1 VDFMVIKMK
10 LVGKVVSHEK
20 ESLSLEIDLIY
31 KQLSGKKD
39 VLNVTVCDNRT
50 TFQHYVVS
58 ELKKRTNFV
67 QPEFFASSL
76 PTVLFMPYPPPEICI
91 DMEDLSVRSE
101 TERRFALAHEISHY
115 LLKEY
120 PPHGAPGFMNNLDR
134 IYSLTKDEE
143 ISRECLSILLNL
155 IGDTRAYKLMFKSDI
170 SYRQLA
176 LEALLGEKKRLNA
189 KALGKSIK
197 LDDLTFSYLVL
208 LTARNMGRIS
218 VILALQEFDRKLAEE
233 YQNHW
238 LEVINEVMVN
248 APLVSLAV
256 KRLIKRY
263 SEFGFDLDSVVDGFI
278 RITSKCFQDF
288 K

>member
-1 VDFMVIKMK
+1 MVIKMK
-10 LVGKVVSHEK
+10 VIGKVPSYKK
-20 ESLSLEIDLIY
+20 ESLSLEIDLIF
-31 KQLSGKKD
+31 KQLSGKSD
-39 VLNVTVCDNRT
+39 ALNVTVCSNRS
-50 TFQHYVVS
+50 TFQDYVVS
-58 ELKKRTNFV
+58 ELKKRTNFE
-67 QPEFFASSL
+67 QPEFFVSSL
-76 PTVLFMPYPPPEICI
+76 PTILFMPYPPPEICI

-101 TERRFALAHEISHY
+101 TERRFALAHEIAHY

-120 PPHGAPGFMNNLDR
+120 PPHGAPEFMSNLNR
-134 IYSLTKDEE
+134 IYSLTKDEG

-176 LEALLGEKKRLNA
+176 LEALLEEKKRLNA

-218 VILALQEFDRKLAEE
+218 VILTLQEFDRKLAEE
-233 YQNHW
+233 YQSHW
-238 LEVINEVMVN
+238 FEVINEVMANV
-248 APLVSLAV
+248 PLVSLAV

-278 RITSKCFQDF
+278 RITTECFQDF